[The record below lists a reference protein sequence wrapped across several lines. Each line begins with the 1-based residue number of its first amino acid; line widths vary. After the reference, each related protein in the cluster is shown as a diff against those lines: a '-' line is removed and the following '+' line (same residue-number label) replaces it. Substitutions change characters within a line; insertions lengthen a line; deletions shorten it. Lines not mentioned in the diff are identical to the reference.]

1 MEVRRT
7 RHPAPGTLHPAPG
20 AGEGAGHG
28 IARRSICGMGNCEH
42 MLVTADPDPLTP
54 GGCQECLERGMRW
67 VHLRKC
73 LECGHIG
80 CCDSSPGKHATAHFK
95 ETGHP
100 VIRSF
105 EPGEDWRWC
114 YVDQRLGQ

>member
-1 MEVRRT
+1 
-7 RHPAPGTLHPAPG
+7 
-20 AGEGAGHG
+20 
-28 IARRSICGMGNCEH
+28 MGNCEH
-42 MLVTADPDPLTP
+42 LLVTADPQPLTP
-54 GGCQECLERGMRW
+54 EGCQECLERGMRW

-80 CCDSSPGKHATAHFK
+80 CCDSSPGKHATAHYK

-100 VIRSF
+100 VMRSF

-114 YVDQRLGQ
+114 FVDQRLGQAVS

>member
-1 MEVRRT
+1 
-7 RHPAPGTLHPAPG
+7 
-20 AGEGAGHG
+20 
-28 IARRSICGMGNCEH
+28 MGNCEH
-42 MLVTADPDPLTP
+42 ILVAADPPPLTP
-54 GGCQECLERGMRW
+54 GGCQECLEHGTKW

-80 CCDSSPGKHATAHFK
+80 CCDSSPGKHATAHYE

-114 YVDQRLGQ
+114 YVDERLGQLTS